1 MTKNT
6 SPAKPSYAELIAR
19 RSGGQRRTVT
29 KPLCL
34 DMELRDA
41 YLAAKQEHADAVKE
55 AEQSAADGEK
65 TPGARYSDKPAADAA
80 AEKLQAAAEA
90 MEAMSLWVVYRIP
103 SALEQ
108 DRLVAQLDTL
118 TDDKGTPVSKGSSEW
133 VIGYLAGCFDH
144 ATTMHGARLE
154 DFTADDLRHELEMLP
169 MGLLLDQH
177 RAIVDGITTT
187 DFPTQRRP

>member
-6 SPAKPSYAELIAR
+6 SPTKPSYAELIAR

-34 DMELRDA
+34 DMKLWDA
-41 YLAAKQEHADAVKE
+41 YLAAKQEYADAVKE
-55 AEQSAADGEK
+55 AGKSADGEK
-65 TPGARYSDKPAADAA
+65 TPGARYGDKPAADAA

-90 MEAMSLWVVYRIP
+90 MEEMSLWVVYRIP

-108 DRLVAQLDTL
+108 DKLIATLDSL
-118 TDDKGTPVSKGSSEW
+118 TDETGKPVAKGSSAW
-133 VIGYLAGCFDH
+133 TIAYLVGCLDH
-144 ATTMHGARLE
+144 ATTVDGTTFE
-154 DFTADDLRHELEMLP
+154 DFTADNLRHELEKLQ

-177 RAIVDGITTT
+177 KAVVEGIVTT
-187 DFPTQRRP
+187 DFPTRRRP

>member
-6 SPAKPSYAELIAR
+6 PAKPSYAELIAR
-19 RSGGQRRTVT
+19 RSGMQRRTVT

-34 DMELRDA
+34 DMELWDA

-55 AEQSAADGEK
+55 AEQAADGEK
-65 TPGARYSDKPAADAA
+65 ATGARYGDKPAADAA

-90 MEAMSLWVVYRIP
+90 MEAMSLWAIYRIP

-118 TDDKGTPVSKGSSEW
+118 TDDKGTPIAKGSSEW

-144 ATTMHGARLE
+144 ATTMHGTTLE
-154 DFTADDLRHELEMLP
+154 DFTADDLRRELEMLP

-187 DFPTQRRP
+187 DFPTRRRP

>member
-34 DMELRDA
+34 DLELWDA

-55 AEQSAADGEK
+55 AERAADGEK
-65 TPGARYSDKPAADAA
+65 TSGARYGDKPAADAA

-90 MEAMSLWVVYRIP
+90 MEEMSLWVVYRIP

-108 DRLVAQLDTL
+108 DKLIGTLDSL
-118 TDDKGTPVSKGSSEW
+118 TDEAGKPVGKGSSEW
-133 VIGYLAGCFDH
+133 VIGYLAGCLDH
-144 ATTMHGARLE
+144 ATTMNGARLD
-154 DFTADDLRHELEMLP
+154 DFSADDLRHELEKLP

-187 DFPTQRRP
+187 DFPTRRRP

>member
-6 SPAKPSYAELIAR
+6 SPAKPTYAELIAR

-34 DMELRDA
+34 DMELWDA
-41 YLAAKQEHADAVKE
+41 YLAAKQEHADAARE
-55 AEQSAADGEK
+55 AEQAANGEK
-65 TPGARYSDKPAADAA
+65 NPGTRYGDKPAAEAA

-90 MEAMSLWVVYRIP
+90 MEAMSLWVIYRIP

-108 DRLVAQLDTL
+108 DRLIAQLDTL
-118 TDDKGTPVSKGSSEW
+118 TDDKGTTVAKGSSEW

-144 ATTMHGARLE
+144 ATTMHGATLE
-154 DFTADDLRHELEMLP
+154 DFTADDLRHELEALP

>member
-1 MTKNT
+1 MTENT
-6 SPAKPSYAELIAR
+6 TPAKPSYAELIAR

-34 DMELRDA
+34 DMELWDA

-55 AEQSAADGEK
+55 AGKAADGEK
-65 TPGARYSDKPAADAA
+65 TAGARYGDKPAVDAA

-90 MEAMSLWVVYRIP
+90 MEEMSLWVVYRIP

-108 DRLVAQLDTL
+108 DKLIATLDSL
-118 TDDKGTPVSKGSSEW
+118 TDDKGTPIAKGSSEW
-133 VIGYLAGCFDH
+133 VIGYLAGCLDH
-144 ATTMHGARLE
+144 ATTMDGARLD
-154 DFTADDLRHELEMLP
+154 DFTPVSLREELGKLP

-187 DFPTQRRP
+187 DFPTRRRP

>member
-1 MTKNT
+1 MPKPTT
-6 SPAKPSYAELIAR
+6 AKPTYAELIAR

-34 DMELRDA
+34 DMELWDA
-41 YLAAKQEHADAVKE
+41 YLAAKQNHADAAKE
-55 AEQSAADGEK
+55 AKQHTDGEK
-65 TPGARYSDKPAADAA
+65 APDARYGDKPAADAA
-80 AEKLQAAAEA
+80 AEKLKAAAEA

-118 TDDKGTPVSKGSSEW
+118 TDDKGTTVAKGSSEW

-144 ATTMHGARLE
+144 ATTMNGTALE
-154 DFTADDLRHELEMLP
+154 DFTADNLRHELEMLP

-177 RAIVDGITTT
+177 RAIVEGITTT
-187 DFPTQRRP
+187 DFPTRRRP